1 MGRGKWMW
9 KIRSI
14 LIKVDCPPTVV
25 ANVLDKS
32 NHIHEEGEPAIKVS
46 VKHL

>member
-1 MGRGKWMW
+1 MW
-9 KIRSI
+9 KIRSS
-14 LIKVDCPPTVV
+14 LIRVDCLQTVV

-32 NHIHEEGEPAIKVS
+32 NHIHEEGEPTIKLS